1 MLRCVTSL
9 AVVAVCLVLVGQ
21 GTYGQEGEKDK
32 KTPDVYGKITKVEGS
47 GDQLTLTVSSKK
59 KGDTEA
65 TMATV
70 KTTKDTKVLQG
81 AGKDKEP
88 TAAVTKDLAEGKR
101 VAVWL
106 AAGKKTTAA
115 KIVIMPAKK

>member
-9 AVVAVCLVLVGQ
+9 AVVAVCLVLLAQ
-21 GTYGQEGEKDK
+21 GTYGQEADK
-32 KTPDVYGKITKVEGS
+32 TKPDVYGKITKVDGS
-47 GDQLTLTVSSKK
+47 GDALTLTVSSKK
-59 KGDTEA
+59 KGDAEA
-65 TMATV
+65 TTCTV
-70 KTTKDTKVLQG
+70 KTTKDTKVLLG

-88 TAAVTKDLAEGKR
+88 TVAVTTDLAVGKG

-115 KIVIMPAKK
+115 KILIMGGKK